1 MNLFVKHLA
10 PFIRD
15 FPQVTLS
22 RRVELDVQNHC
33 IDLLKLKN
41 IGELRDR
48 FEGQKFLDNALNK
61 ISSYQVCASIFN
73 LNEISI
79 DEILKMKK
87 LIVEIKGINYE
98 ILVFQF
104 GELPQIISSEN
115 PIVFVLKK
123 DQQTYSVCGFAS
135 IDVMKDEKNYSF
147 EKGKKFFSGF
157 KKLSPVNLN

>member
-22 RRVELDVQNHC
+22 RRIELDVQNYC
-33 IDLLKLKN
+33 IDFLKLKN

-61 ISSYQVCASIFN
+61 VSSYQVCISTFS

-79 DEILKMKK
+79 DNILKMKK
-87 LIVEIKGINYE
+87 SIVEIKGMNYE
-98 ILVFQF
+98 ILVFHF
-104 GELPQIISSEN
+104 GELPQIPSNEN
-115 PIVFVLKK
+115 PIVFILKK
-123 DQQTYSVCGFAS
+123 DQQTYSVCGTAS
-135 IDVMKDEKNYSF
+135 LDVINDEKNYSV
-147 EKGKKFFSGF
+147 EKGKKYFSGF
-157 KKLSPVNLN
+157 KKLSPVN